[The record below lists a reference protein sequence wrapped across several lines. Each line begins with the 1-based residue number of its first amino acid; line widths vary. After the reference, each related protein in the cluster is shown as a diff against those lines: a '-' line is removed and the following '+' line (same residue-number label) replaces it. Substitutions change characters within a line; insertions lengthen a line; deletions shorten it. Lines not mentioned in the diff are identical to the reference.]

1 MKEIAFSQLNMNPY
15 EKIGKEW
22 MLLTAG
28 GEGQYNTMTCSWGHL
43 GCLWNLPT
51 AVCYVRPQRY
61 TKAFMDREQR
71 YTLCFF
77 PETHKKALGYLGTKS
92 GRDEDKVAAAGLTPV
107 HEEDYTYFAEASL
120 VLVCRTL
127 YQAPLK
133 EEYFRDGAVAEK
145 NYPNKDFHDLYIGHI
160 EKVLVRE

>member
-1 MKEIAFSQLNMNPY
+1 MKEISVSQLNLNPY

-28 GEGQYNTMTCSWGHL
+28 GEGSYNTMTCSWGHL

-51 AVCYVRPQRY
+51 AICYVRPQRY
-61 TKAFMDREQR
+61 TREFIDREEK

-77 PETHKKALGYLGTKS
+77 PEQYKKALGYLGSKS
-92 GRDEDKVAAAGLTPV
+92 GRDEDKVAEVGLTPI
-107 HEEDYTYFAEASL
+107 HEDGVTYFAEASL
-120 VLVCRTL
+120 VIVCRTL

-133 EEYFRDGAVAEK
+133 EEYFRDKAVMEED
-145 NYPNKDFHDLYIGHI
+145 YPHRDFHDLYIGQI
-160 EKVLVRE
+160 EKVLVSE